1 MITTP
6 DWMSESLCRKKH
18 GDIWFP
24 PFETTTP
31 EINYAIAKKVCNVC
45 PVWTDCLSFG
55 KKEIY
60 GVWGGLTPQERLP
73 MQKDSKQQFLAEHG
87 TVTRY
92 RQGCVCETCSTAH
105 DGMEDTEYVLIDEI
119 PNLGEKLPDLKKL
132 LQRLLEG

>member
-6 DWMSESLCRKKH
+6 DWMSESLCKRKH

-31 EINYAIAKKVCNVC
+31 ELNYAIAKKVCNVC

-73 MQKDSKQQFLAEHG
+73 LQKEIKSHLLAEHG
-87 TVTRY
+87 TITRY
-92 RQGCVCETCSTAH
+92 RQGCVCNSCSTVH
-105 DGMEDTEYVLIDEI
+105 DGMEEKAYVLIDEI

-132 LQRLLEG
+132 LQRLSEK

>member
-1 MITTP
+1 MKTTP
-6 DWMSESLCRKKH
+6 DWMSESLCRQKH

-45 PVWTDCLSFG
+45 PVWSDCLSFG

-73 MQKDSKQQFLAEHG
+73 LQKDTTNNLANHG
-87 TVTRY
+87 TITRY
-92 RQGCVCETCSTAH
+92 RQGCICNACSGAH
-105 DGMEDTEYVLIDEI
+105 GELEEVSFVYIDEI
-119 PNLGEKLPDLKKL
+119 PNIGTELPDLKML
-132 LQRLLEG
+132 LQRLLED

>member
-1 MITTP
+1 MKTTP

-45 PVWTDCLSFG
+45 PVWADCLAIG
-55 KKEIY
+55 MKEIY

-73 MQKDSKQQFLAEHG
+73 MQKENKQQFIAEHG
-87 TVTRY
+87 TITRF
-92 RQGCVCETCSTAH
+92 RQGCDCNACSGAH
-105 DGMEDTEYVLIDEI
+105 EELEEVSFVYIDEI
-119 PNLGEKLPDLKKL
+119 PNMGMKLPDLKIL
-132 LQRLLEG
+132 FQRLSED

>member
-6 DWMSESLCRKKH
+6 DWMSDSLCRKKH

-45 PVWTDCLSFG
+45 PVWADCLSFG

-60 GVWGGLTPQERLP
+60 GVWGGLTPQERVPL
-73 MQKDSKQQFLAEHG
+73 QKDTTNNLAEHG
-87 TVTRY
+87 TVVRF
-92 RQGCVCETCSTAH
+92 RQGCACDDCDWAH
-105 DGMEDTEYVLIDEI
+105 TTRPLRNEIDVDII
-119 PNLGEKLPDLKKL
+119 PLMGEELPDLKIL
-132 LQRLLEG
+132 LKRLLEA